1 MLERYNF
8 FGWQVEVDVNQTR
21 IESAVADDRCTCNE
35 CRNYYLQLDSVF
47 PAEFLEIAAK
57 MGIDYRNETRL
68 SNYGKFE
75 GMQLYGGEFYFIG
88 RVRPEFRV
96 LNRIRKLLGMYA
108 KLRTHVIN
116 DRFSCSFNRFA
127 DEARQDPNRPRSYIS
142 FSVKLPWI
150 LDEPEPN
157 YS

>member
-1 MLERYNF
+1 MIERFDY
-8 FGWQVEVDVNQTR
+8 FGWQVDVDVDQTR

-35 CRNYYLQLDSVF
+35 CRNYYLPIDSVF
-47 PAEFLEIAAK
+47 PGEFLEVVGK

-75 GMQLYGGEFYFIG
+75 GFQLYGGEFHFVG
-88 RVRPEFRV
+88 RVKPKYRI
-96 LNRIRKLLGMYA
+96 LNGIRKLFGMHA
-108 KLRTHVIN
+108 KLRTHEIN

-127 DEARQDPNRPRSYIS
+127 DEFRHAPTRPLSYIS
-142 FSVKLPWI
+142 FSVKLPWL
-150 LDEPEPN
+150 LDEPEPD